1 MAEEDVE
8 NRERLSEAMEDRRIE
23 LGMSWA
29 DVADEARIS
38 IAHLRRI
45 RTGHATLT
53 PLAARK
59 IEKGLRWK
67 AGSVRDILAGAKGR
81 GLETLGAGAGESDP
95 RHPVELPGDVKLT
108 DLPAWEAH
116 LWQTPQLSVHQR
128 RLLIELA
135 HEIEARLPQS

>member
-1 MAEEDVE
+1 
-8 NRERLSEAMEDRRIE
+8 MEDRRIE

-29 DVADEARIS
+29 DVADGARIS

-67 AGSVRDILAGAKGR
+67 AGSVRDILAGGKGR
-81 GLETLGAGAGESDP
+81 GLEARETGGPAEPGG
-95 RHPVELPGDVKLT
+95 PVEVPDDVRPA

-135 HEIEARLPQS
+135 HEIESRLSQP

>member
-1 MAEEDVE
+1 
-8 NRERLSEAMEDRRIE
+8 MEDRRIE
-23 LGMSWA
+23 FGMSWA
-29 DVADEARIS
+29 DVAEEAKIS

-67 AGSVRDILAGAKGR
+67 PGSVRDILAGQMAR
-81 GLETLGAGAGESDP
+81 ETGGPAETGS
-95 RHPVELPGDVKLT
+95 PVEIPVDIQLAGLPD
-108 DLPAWEAH
+108 WEAH

-128 RLLIELA
+128 RLLIEFIHDVQTRLDA
-135 HEIEARLPQS
+135 AAR

>member
-1 MAEEDVE
+1 VAEDVE
-8 NRERLSEAMEDRRIE
+8 DRERLSEAMEDRRIE

-29 DVADEARIS
+29 DVADEAKIS

-67 AGSVRDILAGAKGR
+67 AGSVRDILGGQTARETGGR
-81 GLETLGAGAGESDP
+81 LDSTWTSDGM
-95 RHPVELPGDVKLT
+95 VEIPDDVRLA

-116 LWQTPQLSVHQR
+116 VWRTPQLSVHQR
-128 RLLIELA
+128 RLLIDFM
-135 HEIEARLPQS
+135 HDVQARLGI